1 MYQSK
6 LGKTKLCQML
16 LAKYIKQ
23 LFLHFK
29 RIENGALQRFRS
41 ELADREKEIEALHVS
56 HAATIEKMHLVF
68 KAKEAELIAENE
80 RLKNELLQT
89 KMSLEAAHITIS
101 VQLKNTVEM

>member
-56 HAATIEKMHLVF
+56 HAATI
-68 KAKEAELIAENE
+68 
-80 RLKNELLQT
+80 
-89 KMSLEAAHITIS
+89 
-101 VQLKNTVEM
+101 